1 MDKVKCVIVCVDDEP
16 IILQMLQFQ
25 LKKRFDI
32 DGVIMEFFQDHN
44 EVFSFIDEVLDESI
58 ELAIYI
64 VDFQM
69 PGINGAELIKRIKAQ
84 SPSSKF
90 IMLSGQANNLIVNQL
105 QNERSL
111 EAFMLK
117 PWEERELM
125 DSIALIL
132 KKYNMI

>member
-69 PGINGAELIKRIKAQ
+69 PGINGVELIKRIQAQ